1 MFLLN
6 ILRIIRELGW
16 NTNKMNL
23 ALFNSMTR
31 NYIYIEAGREIDET
45 SRFFRVS
52 IGTSKQSNR
61 DYLFLLAYSMSHNY
75 FLELNSSSVAD
86 YLLNIA
92 ESLGGSRYVCPLDVL
107 RIRNIKIRDLVRAI
121 KAKSSISDDY
131 LVRKNSENQRAAL
144 DSAYFAMK
152 KMARN
157 LTLPSEAAVKNL
169 K

>member
-1 MFLLN
+1 
-6 ILRIIRELGW
+6 
-16 NTNKMNL
+16 
-23 ALFNSMTR
+23 MTR

-61 DYLFLLAYSMSHNY
+61 DYLFLLAHAMSHNY

-121 KAKSSISDDY
+121 KANATISEDY
-131 LVRKNSENQRAAL
+131 VVRKNSENQRAAL
-144 DSAYFAMK
+144 DSAYYAMK
-152 KMARN
+152 KLARN